1 MKTIEEIYGS
11 SMTKDIAQRFVELTQ
26 CTITIL
32 KLRRQELIEKSLH
45 HHLLSSVCDDLE
57 FHERLQN
64 QYKQFLKDNK

>member
-11 SMTKDIAQRFVELTQ
+11 YMTEDIAHRFVELTE

-32 KLRRQELIEKSLH
+32 KFRRQELIDKSLH
-45 HHLLSSVCDDLE
+45 HPLLSSVCNDLE